1 MAPPVVQRI
10 VLHSNRK
17 RAHETMRLQHRN
29 KRSHEMMHHSA
40 APKDEK
46 SESRKNVIADQEMEV
61 IVEMV
66 DVSGTKGN
74 GGRTKEN
81 ELVEQDEQNKKI
93 LTQEHNGKKHVNSLS
108 ISEPICQNTNDFNI
122 PIGFPEVQIVFAGT
136 MVAMK
141 TIGFAKLIFTQTG
154 KVKSFFTTPSSLAGS
169 LTVPFEFGRIC
180 ILLMLVFQNN
190 LGIKRP
196 AMTSYLRIYGCILTP
211 ILALL
216 ALIIFVTAAP
226 WSSQCTI
233 YPCYAKNSTSGTCD
247 SCVGAFC
254 PRHWGNT
261 ADVSFCKAVP
271 STEYP
276 SLCGYKYCHPSLM
289 GSSFLGQVELAC
301 DGGVSGRQSFLG
313 FPVDEK
319 SGGESRIS
327 YDAAQANCMAQQWM
341 MPIFFGLSATIY
353 NLYQILIFSQVTTRM
368 GIKRKKVK
376 MMWWGKLL
384 SSFWTLPTVLLGLS
398 IMLWFLVYGTQY
410 YRYRW

>member
-1 MAPPVVQRI
+1 
-10 VLHSNRK
+10 
-17 RAHETMRLQHRN
+17 MR
-29 KRSHEMMHHSA
+29 HSA

-46 SESRKNVIADQEMEV
+46 SESHKNVIADQEMEV
-61 IVEMV
+61 IVDMV

-74 GGRTKEN
+74 GARTKEN

-108 ISEPICQNTNDFNI
+108 ISEPISQNTNDFNI
-122 PIGFPEVQIVFAGT
+122 PIGFPEFQIVFAGT
-136 MVAMK
+136 LVALKMISLGK
-141 TIGFAKLIFTQTG
+141 IIFTQKG
-154 KVKSFFTTPSSLAGS
+154 KVESFFTTPSSLAGS

-196 AMTSYLRIYGCILTP
+196 AMTSYLRIYGYILTP

-216 ALIIFVTAAP
+216 ALTIFVTAAP
-226 WSSQCTI
+226 WSSECTI

-276 SLCGYKYCHPSLM
+276 SLCGHKYCHPSLM

-368 GIKRKKVK
+368 GMKSKKVK

-384 SSFWTLPTVLLGLS
+384 SSQGTFPTVFVGLS

-410 YRYRW
+410 YRW